1 MYILTISV
9 AVFMPSS
16 GLLILQ
22 RYPKSVVVRWHHMY
36 NRPDEDLYQYY
47 SYHVMYSEKGSSD
60 WIRERIV
67 PYNPDD
73 DPPQNTID
81 GLTSHTE
88 YQVRILGVRSKGDL
102 TDEETADSTR
112 IETFV
117 TLYGTLYLIIC
128 SYIYTIFFSVFS
140 LPDCPTKREKINDK

>member
-1 MYILTISV
+1 
-9 AVFMPSS
+9 
-16 GLLILQ
+16 
-22 RYPKSVVVRWHHMY
+22 MY
-36 NRPDEDLYQYY
+36 NQPDEDLYQYY
-47 SYHVMYSEKGSSD
+47 SYHVMYSEKGLSD

-67 PYNPDD
+67 PYNPNN

-81 GLTSHTE
+81 DLTSHTE

-112 IETFV
+112 TETFV

-128 SYIYTIFFSVFS
+128 SYMYTIFFSVFS
-140 LPDCPTKREKINDK
+140 LPDCPTKRGKINDK

>member
-1 MYILTISV
+1 
-9 AVFMPSS
+9 
-16 GLLILQ
+16 
-22 RYPKSVVVRWHHMY
+22 MY

-73 DPPQNTID
+73 YPPQNTID

-112 IETFV
+112 TGTFV

-128 SYIYTIFFSVFS
+128 SYIYTIFFSVLAF
-140 LPDCPTKREKINDK
+140 LIVQQKEKKINDK